1 MDLLTPQQPLM
12 QTTCGNRASFGWGM
26 PAEATV
32 SGAVLSNWT
41 HDNFGEDLLLNIKNG
56 GIFYWDR
63 TAGTAARAVA
73 LSSLSGSNLAPTVA
87 KQIMVSDQ
95 DRHIIAFGCDARHQS
110 GHRTHCLYALDHRK
124 VYLIFKHPPQTQQ
137 ESFESQAVRRLWWPY
152 KPSNKYWYLQMSPST
167 VVVLGPPFTF
177 GLTEISRNITIA
189 GPNAAVA
196 VNDFV
201 FWMGSKEFYVYGG
214 TCNDYPVLY

>member
-1 MDLLTPQQPLM
+1 
-12 QTTCGNRASFGWGM
+12 M

-32 SGAVLSNWT
+32 SGAVLTNWT

-63 TAGTAARAVA
+63 TSGTSSRAVA

-95 DRHIIAFGCDARHQS
+95 DRHVIAFGCDGETSIGTQDPLLIRFGSQES
-110 GHRTHCLYALDHRK
+110 LLDFQT
-124 VYLIFKHPPQTQQ
+124 YPQTQR
-137 ESFESQAVRRLWWPY
+137 ESFEYLRVRRLWWPY

-167 VVVLGPPFTF
+167 VCSSWGHPLLLV
-177 GLTEISRNITIA
+177 
-189 GPNAAVA
+189 
-196 VNDFV
+196 
-201 FWMGSKEFYVYGG
+201 
-214 TCNDYPVLY
+214 